1 MGRNLLLPILLT
13 FFVSDLF
20 GQQIDSSGVLADNS
34 ITKLESSKLEFSSAP
49 NPFSRQT
56 IISIQLPQ
64 SGKVSLKVFD
74 VLGQEVAAIAN
85 GFMENGNH
93 RITFYGSEL
102 PAGRYYFHLNVGGK
116 VLIRPV
122 LKKN

>member
-1 MGRNLLLPILLT
+1 MGQHLLLAAMLT
-13 FFVSDLF
+13 FSVPHLF
-20 GQQIDSSGVLADNS
+20 GQQISSAEGTVKNALV
-34 ITKLESSKLEFSSAP
+34 TVESGELEFSSAP

-56 IISIQLPQ
+56 TITIQLPQ

-74 VLGQEVAAIAN
+74 VLGQEVSSVMNEFLVKGTHSIKYA
-85 GFMENGNH
+85 
-93 RITFYGSEL
+93 GSEL

-122 LKKN
+122 LKR